1 MDKAVVEDDAVVAI
15 TLAVGVV
22 MVVLPV
28 VEVWV
33 DDLTIE
39 KAEIDTGDITA
50 PR

>member
-15 TLAVGVV
+15 TRAVDVV
-22 MVVLPV
+22 IVLPV